1 MQKVTIPVKIRQAAA
16 SDIPAM
22 NELFQKD
29 LGYAECTLGTVEKQF
44 AGLDNS
50 REAVFV
56 AEANDDSGTLGCISE
71 DSLSGTSDVSPDR
84 TSDVSLGGTSDVF
97 PDKRPSPIAGVIH
110 VEKYNVLY
118 FPTMANIL
126 GLAVAADFRRQG
138 IGSALLKRAEEWA
151 RKNGAISMRL
161 NSGESRKQAHEFYR
175 AQGYTDD
182 KKQLRF
188 IKEL

>member
-1 MQKVTIPVKIRQAAA
+1 MSKVKIRQATA

-22 NELFQKD
+22 NELFRKD
-29 LGYAECTLGTVEKQF
+29 LGYEDCTLEIVEKQF
-44 AGLDNS
+44 TGLDNS

-56 AEANDDSGTLGCISE
+56 AEVGDDSGH
-71 DSLSGTSDVSPDR
+71 
-84 TSDVSLGGTSDVF
+84 
-97 PDKRPSPIAGVIH
+97 IAGVIH

-138 IGSALLKRAEEWA
+138 IGSALLKQAEEWA
-151 RKNGAISMRL
+151 RENGASSMRL

-175 AQGYTDD
+175 TQGYTDN

-188 IKEL
+188 IKDL

>member
-1 MQKVTIPVKIRQAAA
+1 MKKVKIPVKIRHAAA

-29 LGYAECTLGTVEKQF
+29 LGYAECTLEIVEKQF
-44 AGLDNS
+44 AGLYNS
-50 REAVFV
+50 REAVFI
-56 AEANDDSGTLGCISE
+56 AEAESTDARGESHDGSP
-71 DSLSGTSDVSPDR
+71 DVTSDAR
-84 TSDVSLGGTSDVF
+84 LF
-97 PDKRPSPIAGVIH
+97 PIAGVIH

-126 GLAVAADFRRQG
+126 GIAVAADFRRQG

-151 RKNGAISMRL
+151 RENGAGSMRL
-161 NSGESRKQAHEFYR
+161 NSGESRKKAHEFYR
-175 AQGYTDD
+175 ALGYIDD

>member
-1 MQKVTIPVKIRQAAA
+1 MKKVKIRQATT

-22 NELFQKD
+22 NELFRKD
-29 LGYAECTLGTVEKQF
+29 LGYEECTLEIVEKQF
-44 AGLDNS
+44 AGLDTS
-50 REAVFV
+50 REAVFI
-56 AEANDDSGTLGCISE
+56 AEAEDDSSH
-71 DSLSGTSDVSPDR
+71 
-84 TSDVSLGGTSDVF
+84 
-97 PDKRPSPIAGVIH
+97 IAGVIH

-126 GLAVAADFRRQG
+126 GIAVSADFRRQG

-151 RKNGAISMRL
+151 RENGASSMRL

-175 AQGYTDD
+175 AQGYIDD

-188 IKEL
+188 IKKL

>member
-1 MQKVTIPVKIRQAAA
+1 MKKVKIPVKIRQATT

-22 NELFQKD
+22 NELFRKD
-29 LGYAECTLGTVEKQF
+29 LGYEECTLEIVEKQF

-56 AEANDDSGTLGCISE
+56 AEAECTDSHDGSYDGSSE
-71 DSLSGTSDVSPDR
+71 T
-84 TSDVSLGGTSDVF
+84 
-97 PDKRPSPIAGVIH
+97 RPSHIAGVIH

-126 GLAVAADFRRQG
+126 GIAVAADFRRQG

-151 RKNGAISMRL
+151 RENGAGSMRL

-175 AQGYTDD
+175 AQGYIDD

>member
-1 MQKVTIPVKIRQAAA
+1 MSKVKIRQATA

-22 NELFQKD
+22 NELFRKD
-29 LGYAECTLGTVEKQF
+29 LGYEGCTQEIVEKQF
-44 AGLDNS
+44 TGLDNS

-56 AEANDDSGTLGCISE
+56 AEVGDDSGH
-71 DSLSGTSDVSPDR
+71 
-84 TSDVSLGGTSDVF
+84 
-97 PDKRPSPIAGVIH
+97 IAGVIH

-138 IGSALLKRAEEWA
+138 IGSALLKQAEEWA
-151 RKNGAISMRL
+151 RENGASSMRL

-175 AQGYTDD
+175 TQGYTDN

-188 IKEL
+188 IKDL

>member
-1 MQKVTIPVKIRQAAA
+1 MKKVKIRQATA

-22 NELFQKD
+22 NELFRKD
-29 LGYAECTLGTVEKQF
+29 LGYEECRLEIVEKQF

-56 AEANDDSGTLGCISE
+56 AEAGDDSGH
-71 DSLSGTSDVSPDR
+71 
-84 TSDVSLGGTSDVF
+84 
-97 PDKRPSPIAGVIH
+97 IAGIIH

-126 GLAVAADFRRQG
+126 GLAVAADFRRLG
-138 IGSALLKRAEEWA
+138 IGSALLKQAEEWA
-151 RKNGAISMRL
+151 RENGASSMRL

-188 IKEL
+188 IKDL

>member
-1 MQKVTIPVKIRQAAA
+1 MSKVKIRQATA
-16 SDIPAM
+16 SDIAAM
-22 NELFQKD
+22 NELFRKD
-29 LGYAECTLGTVEKQF
+29 LGYEGCTLEIVEKQF

-56 AEANDDSGTLGCISE
+56 AEVGDDSGH
-71 DSLSGTSDVSPDR
+71 
-84 TSDVSLGGTSDVF
+84 
-97 PDKRPSPIAGVIH
+97 IAGVIH
-110 VEKYNVLY
+110 IEKYNVLY

-138 IGSALLKRAEEWA
+138 IGSALLKQAEEWA
-151 RKNGAISMRL
+151 RENGASSMRL

-175 AQGYTDD
+175 TQGYTDN

-188 IKEL
+188 IKDL

>member
-1 MQKVTIPVKIRQAAA
+1 MSKVKIRQATA
-16 SDIPAM
+16 SDISAM
-22 NELFQKD
+22 NELFRKD
-29 LGYAECTLGTVEKQF
+29 LGYEGCTLEIVEKQF

-56 AEANDDSGTLGCISE
+56 AEAGDDSGH
-71 DSLSGTSDVSPDR
+71 
-84 TSDVSLGGTSDVF
+84 
-97 PDKRPSPIAGVIH
+97 IAGVIH

-138 IGSALLKRAEEWA
+138 IGSALLKQAEEWA
-151 RKNGAISMRL
+151 RENGASSMRL

-175 AQGYTDD
+175 TQGYTDN

-188 IKEL
+188 IKDL

>member
-1 MQKVTIPVKIRQAAA
+1 MKKVKIPVKIRHAAA

-29 LGYAECTLGTVEKQF
+29 LGYAECTLEIVEKQF

-56 AEANDDSGTLGCISE
+56 AEAESTDVSGESHDGSP
-71 DSLSGTSDVSPDR
+71 DVTSDAR
-84 TSDVSLGGTSDVF
+84 LF
-97 PDKRPSPIAGVIH
+97 RIAGVIH

-126 GLAVAADFRRQG
+126 GIAVAADFRRQG
-138 IGSALLKRAEEWA
+138 IGSALLKRAEKWA
-151 RKNGAISMRL
+151 RENGAGSMRL
-161 NSGESRKQAHEFYR
+161 NSGESRKKAHEFYR
-175 AQGYTDD
+175 ALGYIDD

>member
-1 MQKVTIPVKIRQAAA
+1 MEKNKNPVKIRQAAA

-22 NELFQKD
+22 NELFRKD
-29 LGYAECTLGTVEKQF
+29 LGYEECRLEIVKKQF

-56 AEANDDSGTLGCISE
+56 AEAEDEEGC
-71 DSLSGTSDVSPDR
+71 
-84 TSDVSLGGTSDVF
+84 
-97 PDKRPSPIAGVIH
+97 IAGVIH

-126 GLAVAADFRRQG
+126 GLAVAADYRRQG

-151 RKNGAISMRL
+151 RENGVCSMRL

>member
-1 MQKVTIPVKIRQAAA
+1 MQKIKIRHAAA

-29 LGYAECTLGTVEKQF
+29 LGYAECTLEIVEKQF

-50 REAVFV
+50 REAVFI
-56 AEANDDSGTLGCISE
+56 AEAESTDASGGSP
-71 DSLSGTSDVSPDR
+71 DVTSDDR
-84 TSDVSLGGTSDVF
+84 LF
-97 PDKRPSPIAGVIH
+97 RIAGVIH

-126 GLAVAADFRRQG
+126 GIAVAADFRRQG

-151 RKNGAISMRL
+151 RENGAGSMRL
-161 NSGESRKQAHEFYR
+161 NSGESRKKAHEFYR
-175 AQGYTDD
+175 ALGYIDD

>member
-1 MQKVTIPVKIRQAAA
+1 MKKVKIRQATT

-22 NELFQKD
+22 YELFRKD
-29 LGYAECTLGTVEKQF
+29 LGYAECALEIVENQF

-56 AEANDDSGTLGCISE
+56 AEAEDDSSH
-71 DSLSGTSDVSPDR
+71 
-84 TSDVSLGGTSDVF
+84 
-97 PDKRPSPIAGVIH
+97 IAGVIH

-126 GLAVAADFRRQG
+126 GIAVSADFRRQG

-151 RKNGAISMRL
+151 RENGASSMRL

-175 AQGYTDD
+175 AQGYIDD

-188 IKEL
+188 IKKL

>member
-1 MQKVTIPVKIRQAAA
+1 MKKVKIPVKIRHAAA

-29 LGYAECTLGTVEKQF
+29 LGYAECTLEIVEKQF

-50 REAVFV
+50 REAVFI
-56 AEANDDSGTLGCISE
+56 AEAESTYASGDSHDGSP
-71 DSLSGTSDVSPDR
+71 DVTSDAR
-84 TSDVSLGGTSDVF
+84 LF
-97 PDKRPSPIAGVIH
+97 RIAGVIH

-126 GLAVAADFRRQG
+126 GIAVAADFRRQG
-138 IGSALLKRAEEWA
+138 IGSALLKRAEKWA
-151 RKNGAISMRL
+151 RENGAGSMRL
-161 NSGESRKQAHEFYR
+161 NSGESRKKAHEFYR
-175 AQGYTDD
+175 ALGYIDD

>member
-1 MQKVTIPVKIRQAAA
+1 MSKVKIRQATA
-16 SDIPAM
+16 SDISAM
-22 NELFQKD
+22 NELFRKD
-29 LGYAECTLGTVEKQF
+29 LGYEGCTLEIVEKQF
-44 AGLDNS
+44 TGLDNS

-56 AEANDDSGTLGCISE
+56 AEVGDDSGH
-71 DSLSGTSDVSPDR
+71 
-84 TSDVSLGGTSDVF
+84 
-97 PDKRPSPIAGVIH
+97 IAGVIH

-138 IGSALLKRAEEWA
+138 IGSALLKQAEEWA
-151 RKNGAISMRL
+151 RENGASSMRL

-175 AQGYTDD
+175 TQGYTDN

-188 IKEL
+188 IKDL

>member
-1 MQKVTIPVKIRQAAA
+1 MQKIKIPVKIRHAAA

-29 LGYAECTLGTVEKQF
+29 LGYAECTLEIVEKQF

-50 REAVFV
+50 REAVFI
-56 AEANDDSGTLGCISE
+56 AEAESTDTSGESHDGSP
-71 DSLSGTSDVSPDR
+71 DVTSDAR
-84 TSDVSLGGTSDVF
+84 LF
-97 PDKRPSPIAGVIH
+97 RIAGVIH
-110 VEKYNVLY
+110 VDKYNVLY

-126 GLAVAADFRRQG
+126 GIAVAADFRRQG
-138 IGSALLKRAEEWA
+138 IGSALLKRAEKWA
-151 RKNGAISMRL
+151 RENGAGSMRL
-161 NSGESRKQAHEFYR
+161 NSGESRKKAHEFYR
-175 AQGYTDD
+175 ALGYIDD

>member
-1 MQKVTIPVKIRQAAA
+1 MKKVKIRQATT

-22 NELFQKD
+22 NELFRKD
-29 LGYAECTLGTVEKQF
+29 LGYAECRLEIVEKQF

-56 AEANDDSGTLGCISE
+56 AEAEDDSSH
-71 DSLSGTSDVSPDR
+71 
-84 TSDVSLGGTSDVF
+84 
-97 PDKRPSPIAGVIH
+97 IAGVIH

-126 GLAVAADFRRQG
+126 GIAVSADFRRQG

-151 RKNGAISMRL
+151 REIGASSMRL

-175 AQGYTDD
+175 ALGYIDD

>member
-1 MQKVTIPVKIRQAAA
+1 MKKVKIRQATT

-22 NELFQKD
+22 NELFRKD
-29 LGYAECTLGTVEKQF
+29 LGYAECTLEIVEKQF

-56 AEANDDSGTLGCISE
+56 AEAEDDSSH
-71 DSLSGTSDVSPDR
+71 
-84 TSDVSLGGTSDVF
+84 
-97 PDKRPSPIAGVIH
+97 IAGVIH

-126 GLAVAADFRRQG
+126 GIAVSADFRRQG

-151 RKNGAISMRL
+151 RENGASSMRL

-175 AQGYTDD
+175 AQGYIDD
-182 KKQLRF
+182 KKQMRF

>member
-1 MQKVTIPVKIRQAAA
+1 MQKVKIPVKIRQANT

-22 NELFQKD
+22 NELFRKD
-29 LGYAECTLGTVEKQF
+29 LGYAECTLEIVKNQF

-56 AEANDDSGTLGCISE
+56 AEAENDSNH
-71 DSLSGTSDVSPDR
+71 
-84 TSDVSLGGTSDVF
+84 
-97 PDKRPSPIAGVIH
+97 IAGVIH

-126 GLAVAADFRRQG
+126 GIAVSADFRRQG
-138 IGSALLKRAEEWA
+138 IGSALLKRTEEWA
-151 RKNGAISMRL
+151 RENGASSMRL

-175 AQGYTDD
+175 AQGYIDD

>member
-1 MQKVTIPVKIRQAAA
+1 MKKVKIPVKIRHAAA

-29 LGYAECTLGTVEKQF
+29 LGYAECTLEIVEKQF

-50 REAVFV
+50 REAVFI
-56 AEANDDSGTLGCISE
+56 AEAESTYASGDSHDGSP
-71 DSLSGTSDVSPDR
+71 DVTSDAR
-84 TSDVSLGGTSDVF
+84 LF
-97 PDKRPSPIAGVIH
+97 PIAGVIH

-126 GLAVAADFRRQG
+126 GIAVAADFRRQG

-151 RKNGAISMRL
+151 RENGAGSMRL
-161 NSGESRKQAHEFYR
+161 NSGESRKKAHEFYR
-175 AQGYTDD
+175 ALGYIDD
-182 KKQLRF
+182 KKQLLF

>member
-1 MQKVTIPVKIRQAAA
+1 MQKVKIRQATT

-29 LGYAECTLGTVEKQF
+29 LGYAECTLEIVEKQF
-44 AGLDNS
+44 AGLDKS

-56 AEANDDSGTLGCISE
+56 AEVECTDSHDGSY
-71 DSLSGTSDVSPDR
+71 DSSPD
-84 TSDVSLGGTSDVF
+84 TS
-97 PDKRPSPIAGVIH
+97 PSPIAGVIH

-126 GLAVAADFRRQG
+126 GIAVSADFRRQG

-151 RKNGAISMRL
+151 RENGAGSMRL

-175 AQGYTDD
+175 AQGYIDD

>member
-1 MQKVTIPVKIRQAAA
+1 MKKVKIRHAAA

-29 LGYAECTLGTVEKQF
+29 LGYAECTLEIVEKQF
-44 AGLDNS
+44 AVLDNS
-50 REAVFV
+50 REAVFI
-56 AEANDDSGTLGCISE
+56 AEAESTDASGDSHDGSP
-71 DSLSGTSDVSPDR
+71 DVTSDAR
-84 TSDVSLGGTSDVF
+84 LF
-97 PDKRPSPIAGVIH
+97 RIAGVIH

-126 GLAVAADFRRQG
+126 GIAVAADFRRQG

-151 RKNGAISMRL
+151 RENGAGSMRL
-161 NSGESRKQAHEFYR
+161 NSGESRKKAHEFYR
-175 AQGYTDD
+175 ALGYIDD

>member
-1 MQKVTIPVKIRQAAA
+1 MKKVEIPVKIRQATA

-29 LGYAECTLGTVEKQF
+29 LGYAECTLEIVEKQF

-56 AEANDDSGTLGCISE
+56 AEAEDDSSH
-71 DSLSGTSDVSPDR
+71 
-84 TSDVSLGGTSDVF
+84 
-97 PDKRPSPIAGVIH
+97 IAGVIH

-126 GLAVAADFRRQG
+126 GIAVAADFRRQG

-151 RKNGAISMRL
+151 RKNGACSMRL

>member
-1 MQKVTIPVKIRQAAA
+1 MKKVKIRQATT

-22 NELFQKD
+22 NELFRKD
-29 LGYAECTLGTVEKQF
+29 LGYAECTLEIVEKQF

-56 AEANDDSGTLGCISE
+56 AEAEDDSSH
-71 DSLSGTSDVSPDR
+71 
-84 TSDVSLGGTSDVF
+84 
-97 PDKRPSPIAGVIH
+97 IAGVIH

-126 GLAVAADFRRQG
+126 GIAVAADFRRQG

-151 RKNGAISMRL
+151 RENGASSMRL

-175 AQGYTDD
+175 ALGYIDD

>member
-1 MQKVTIPVKIRQAAA
+1 MKKVKIRQAAA

-22 NELFQKD
+22 NELFRKD
-29 LGYAECTLGTVEKQF
+29 LGYAECRLEIVENQF

-56 AEANDDSGTLGCISE
+56 AEAEDDSSH
-71 DSLSGTSDVSPDR
+71 
-84 TSDVSLGGTSDVF
+84 
-97 PDKRPSPIAGVIH
+97 IAGVIH

-126 GLAVAADFRRQG
+126 GLAVAADYRRQG

-151 RKNGAISMRL
+151 RENGACSMRL
-161 NSGESRKQAHEFYR
+161 NSGDSRKQAHEFYR

-188 IKEL
+188 IKKI

>member
-1 MQKVTIPVKIRQAAA
+1 MKKVRIPVKIRQATA

-29 LGYAECTLGTVEKQF
+29 LGYAECRLEIVEKQF

-56 AEANDDSGTLGCISE
+56 AEAEDDDGH
-71 DSLSGTSDVSPDR
+71 
-84 TSDVSLGGTSDVF
+84 
-97 PDKRPSPIAGVIH
+97 IAGIIH

-126 GLAVAADFRRQG
+126 GLAVAADYRRQG

-151 RKNGAISMRL
+151 RKNGACSMRL

>member
-1 MQKVTIPVKIRQAAA
+1 MKKVKIRQAAA

-22 NELFQKD
+22 NELFRKD
-29 LGYAECTLGTVEKQF
+29 LGYEECTLEIVEKQF

-56 AEANDDSGTLGCISE
+56 AEANAECT
-71 DSLSGTSDVSPDR
+71 DSLDGSYDGSSEI
-84 TSDVSLGGTSDVF
+84 
-97 PDKRPSPIAGVIH
+97 KPSHIAGVIH

-126 GLAVAADFRRQG
+126 GIAVDADFRRQG

-151 RKNGAISMRL
+151 RENGASSMRL

-175 AQGYTDD
+175 AQGYIDD

>member
-1 MQKVTIPVKIRQAAA
+1 MKKVKIRQATT

-22 NELFQKD
+22 NELFRKD
-29 LGYAECTLGTVEKQF
+29 LGYAECTLEIVENQF

-56 AEANDDSGTLGCISE
+56 AEAEDDSSH
-71 DSLSGTSDVSPDR
+71 
-84 TSDVSLGGTSDVF
+84 
-97 PDKRPSPIAGVIH
+97 IAGVIH

-126 GLAVAADFRRQG
+126 GIAVSADFRRQG

-151 RKNGAISMRL
+151 RENGASNMRL

>member
-1 MQKVTIPVKIRQAAA
+1 MSKVKIRQATA

-22 NELFQKD
+22 NELFRKD
-29 LGYAECTLGTVEKQF
+29 LGYEGCTLEIVEKQF
-44 AGLDNS
+44 IGLDNS

-56 AEANDDSGTLGCISE
+56 AEVGDDSGH
-71 DSLSGTSDVSPDR
+71 
-84 TSDVSLGGTSDVF
+84 
-97 PDKRPSPIAGVIH
+97 IAGVIH
-110 VEKYNVLY
+110 IEKYNVLY

-138 IGSALLKRAEEWA
+138 IGSALLKQAEEWA
-151 RKNGAISMRL
+151 RENGASSMRL

-175 AQGYTDD
+175 TQGYTDN

-188 IKEL
+188 IKDL

>member
-1 MQKVTIPVKIRQAAA
+1 MKKVKIRQAIA

-22 NELFQKD
+22 NELFRKD
-29 LGYAECTLGTVEKQF
+29 LGYAECRLEIVEKQF

-50 REAVFV
+50 REAVFI
-56 AEANDDSGTLGCISE
+56 AEADSG
-71 DSLSGTSDVSPDR
+71 R
-84 TSDVSLGGTSDVF
+84 
-97 PDKRPSPIAGVIH
+97 IAGVIH

-126 GLAVAADFRRQG
+126 GIAVAADFRRQG

-151 RKNGAISMRL
+151 RENGASSMRL

>member
-1 MQKVTIPVKIRQAAA
+1 MKKVKIRQANT

-22 NELFQKD
+22 NELFRKD
-29 LGYAECTLGTVEKQF
+29 LGYAECTLEIVEKQF

-56 AEANDDSGTLGCISE
+56 AEVEDDSSH
-71 DSLSGTSDVSPDR
+71 
-84 TSDVSLGGTSDVF
+84 
-97 PDKRPSPIAGVIH
+97 IAGVIH

-126 GLAVAADFRRQG
+126 GIAVAADFRRQG

-151 RKNGAISMRL
+151 RENGASSMRL

-175 AQGYTDD
+175 AQGYIDD